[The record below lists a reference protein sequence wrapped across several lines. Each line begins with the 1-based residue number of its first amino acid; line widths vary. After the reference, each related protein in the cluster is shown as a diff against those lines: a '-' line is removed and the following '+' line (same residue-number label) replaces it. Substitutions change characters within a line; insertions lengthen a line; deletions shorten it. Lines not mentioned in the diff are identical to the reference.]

1 MPHLVV
7 GHQQV
12 DLVHPRRCGNNAAV
26 QEVYQV
32 LVAAEIRLEQVK
44 LVSTVTS
51 NSTDHYIYLSS
62 ADWQILI
69 IIDTHPLESQLLPLA
84 APDQEHDGEAA
95 LCQDILKHIVLSSLL
110 RSL

>member
-1 MPHLVV
+1 MV

-12 DLVHPRRCGNNAAV
+12 DLVHPGRRGHNAAV

-44 LVSTVTS
+44 LGSIVTS

-62 ADWQILI
+62 AD
-69 IIDTHPLESQLLPLA
+69 
-84 APDQEHDGEAA
+84 
-95 LCQDILKHIVLSSLL
+95 
-110 RSL
+110 

>member
-12 DLVHPRRCGNNAAV
+12 DLVHPRRRGNNAAV

-44 LVSTVTS
+44 LVSIVTS

-62 ADWQILI
+62 AD
-69 IIDTHPLESQLLPLA
+69 
-84 APDQEHDGEAA
+84 
-95 LCQDILKHIVLSSLL
+95 
-110 RSL
+110 